1 MTLNVICVNKGN
13 FLGQGTRYVRNLYWG
28 VHRHLKNKP
37 FKFHEVT
44 DGLGEGWWAKIGL
57 FKPGRFTG
65 RCLYFDLD
73 TIITGSLDDL
83 ASYEGDFAGLSDF
96 YHPDRFASG
105 VMAWDADKAGH
116 IFTRW
121 VNVGMPQ
128 FDTRGDQ
135 GWIGA
140 MRPNAERL
148 QDLFPGQL
156 VSFKADCREGAP
168 DGARVVCFHGLP
180 RPHQLS
186 DLFSEWR

>member
-57 FKPGRFTG
+57 FEPGRFTG

-73 TIITGSLDDL
+73 TIITGSLNEL

-105 VMAWDADKAGH
+105 VMAWDADKAGD

-121 VNVGMPQ
+121 HQVGMPQ

-135 GWIGA
+135 GWIGS
-140 MRPNAERL
+140 MRPNADRL
-148 QDLFPGQL
+148 QNLFPGQL

-168 DGARVVCFHGLP
+168 NGARVVCFHGLP